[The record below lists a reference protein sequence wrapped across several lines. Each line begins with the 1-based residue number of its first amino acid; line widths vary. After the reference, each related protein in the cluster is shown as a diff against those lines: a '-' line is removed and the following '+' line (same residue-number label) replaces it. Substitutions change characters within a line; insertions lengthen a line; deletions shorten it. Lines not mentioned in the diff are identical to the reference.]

1 MQFKDI
7 VGQEQVKQRLIKSV
21 KEGRMPHAQLFTGP
35 EGTGKLALA
44 IAYAQYI
51 SCQNKG
57 DDDSCGVCPSCH
69 KFMKLIHPDLHFV
82 FPIIL
87 SDKKSDGDDDK
98 GPSGK
103 LSDGFLIQW
112 REVLLSNP
120 YITEADW
127 YEMIGAENKQGI
139 IGTTESSDVI
149 RKLSLKSYE
158 SDYKTMIIWL
168 PERMNQ
174 SAANKLLKL
183 IEEPPVNTIFLL
195 ISENPTQLLKT
206 ILSRTQIIK
215 VPPIQREK
223 IALALVDRYQISPAK
238 ANELSRISNG
248 NFQKAISLIN
258 VETDNQYFT
267 LFRQLMRTCYAND
280 VLGLLDWVND
290 MTSLGREHQKEM
302 LAESLRLLRE
312 SLMLNLDLEDISY
325 LAGEEVD
332 FGKKFSPFINRT
344 NIYQIFNEFNL
355 AIDHIS
361 RNGNPNIIFTDMSMK
376 LIKLINKN
384 P

>member
-21 KEGRMPHAQLFTGP
+21 KEGRIPHAQLFTGP

-51 SCQNKG
+51 SCLSRG
-57 DDDSCGVCPSCH
+57 EDDSCGTCPSCR
-69 KFMKLIHPDLHFV
+69 KFIKLIHPDLHFV

-87 SDKKSDGDDDK
+87 SEKKSDSDDDK

-103 LSDGFLIQW
+103 LSDAFLVQW
-112 REVLLSNP
+112 RETLLANP
-120 YITEADW
+120 YITETDW
-127 YEMIGAENKQGI
+127 YEVIGAENKQGI

-158 SDYKTMIIWL
+158 SEYKTMIIWL

-183 IEEPPVNTIFLL
+183 IEEPPVNTVFLM

-206 ILSRTQIIK
+206 ILSRTQIVK
-215 VPPIQREK
+215 VPPIHRDS
-223 IALALVDRYQISPAK
+223 IALALVDRYQINPAK
-238 ANELSRISNG
+238 ANEISRVSNG
-248 NFQKAISLIN
+248 SFQKAISLIS
-258 VETDNQYFT
+258 VEEENPYFVM
-267 LFRQLMRTCYAND
+267 FRQLMRLCYSND
-280 VLGLLDWVND
+280 VLGLLNWVD
-290 MTSLGREHQKEM
+290 EAVSLGREQQKE
-302 LAESLRLLRE
+302 LLSESLRLLRE
-312 SLMLNLDLEDISY
+312 NLMLNIDLEDISY
-325 LAGEEVD
+325 LAGEEVE
-332 FGKKFSPFINRT
+332 FSKKFSPFINK
-344 NIYQIFNEFNL
+344 NNVYKIFNEFNL
-355 AIDHIS
+355 AIDHLS

-376 LIKLINKN
+376 LVKLINK
-384 P
+384 

>member
-1 MQFKDI
+1 MLFKDI

-35 EGTGKLALA
+35 EGTGKLSLA

-51 SCQNKG
+51 SCQKQG

-87 SDKKSDGDDDK
+87 SEKKTDDDDK

-103 LSDGFLIQW
+103 LSDAFLIQW

-183 IEEPPVNTIFLL
+183 IEEPPVNTIFLMV
-195 ISENPTQLLKT
+195 SENPTQLLKT
-206 ILSRTQIIK
+206 ILSRTQIVK
-215 VPPIQREK
+215 VPPIHRES
-223 IALALVDRYQISPAK
+223 IAVALVDRYQIDPAK
-238 ANELSRISNG
+238 AHEISRVSNG
-248 NFQKAISLIN
+248 SFQKAISLVS
-258 VETDNQYFT
+258 VESDSTYFD
-267 LFRQLMRTCYAND
+267 LFRRLMRLCYAND
-280 VLGLLDWVND
+280 VLGLLDWVSD
-290 MTSLGREHQKEM
+290 ATSLGREQQKEM
-302 LAESLRLLRE
+302 LTESLRLLRE
-312 SLMLNLDLEDISY
+312 TLMLNLDVEDISY

-332 FGKKFSPFINRT
+332 FGKKFSPFINRS
-344 NIYQIFNEFNL
+344 NIYPVFNEFNL

-361 RNGNPNIIFTDMSMK
+361 RNGNPHIIFTDMCMK
-376 LIKLINKN
+376 LVKLINK
-384 P
+384 

>member
-7 VGQEQVKQRLIKSV
+7 VGQEQAKKRLIKSV
-21 KEGRMPHAQLFTGP
+21 REGRMPHAQLFTGP

-51 SCQNKG
+51 SCQKRG
-57 DDDSCGVCPSCH
+57 EDDSCGICPSCH

-87 SDKKSDGDDDK
+87 SDKKSDADDEK

-103 LSDGFLIQW
+103 LSDAFLIQW
-112 REVLLSNP
+112 REVLLLDP
-120 YITEADW
+120 YITESDW
-127 YEMIGAENKQGI
+127 YEMIGVENKQGI
-139 IGTTESSDVI
+139 IGTTESSEVI

-174 SAANKLLKL
+174 QAANKLLKL
-183 IEEPPVNTIFLL
+183 IEEPPLNTIFLMV
-195 ISENPTQLLKT
+195 SENPTQLLKT
-206 ILSRTQIIK
+206 ILSRTQIVKI
-215 VPPIQREK
+215 PPIHRDS
-223 IALALVDRYQISPAK
+223 IALALVDRYQMSPSR

-248 NFQKAISLIN
+248 SFRKAMSL
-258 VETDNQYFT
+258 VSTETDNQFLD
-267 LFRQLMRTCYAND
+267 LFRKLMRSCYAND
-280 VLGLLDWVND
+280 VLGLLDWVNE
-290 MTSLGREHQKEM
+290 MTSLGREQQKEM
-302 LAESLRLLRE
+302 LSESLRLLRE
-312 SLMLNLDLEDISY
+312 TLMLNLNLEDISY

-332 FGKKFSPFINRT
+332 FGKKFSPFINQS

-376 LIKLINKN
+376 LVKLINK
-384 P
+384 

>member
-21 KEGRMPHAQLFTGP
+21 KEGRIPHAQLFTGP

-51 SCQNKG
+51 CCLNRLE
-57 DDDSCGVCPSCH
+57 DDSCGTCPSCR
-69 KFMKLIHPDLHFV
+69 KYAKLIHPDLHFV

-87 SDKKSDGDDDK
+87 SEKKSDSDDDK

-103 LSDGFLIQW
+103 LSDAFLVQW
-112 REVLLSNP
+112 RETLLANP
-120 YITEADW
+120 YITETDW
-127 YEMIGAENKQGI
+127 YEVIGAENKQGI

-158 SDYKTMIIWL
+158 SEYKTMIIWL

-183 IEEPPVNTIFLL
+183 IEEPPVNTVFLM

-206 ILSRTQIIK
+206 ILSRTQIVK
-215 VPPIQREK
+215 VPPIHRDS
-223 IALALVDRYQISPAK
+223 IALALVDRYQLNPAK
-238 ANELSRISNG
+238 ANEISRVSNG
-248 NFQKAISLIN
+248 SFQKAISLISVQEEN
-258 VETDNQYFT
+258 PNFVM
-267 LFRQLMRTCYAND
+267 FRQLMRLCYSND
-280 VLGLLDWVND
+280 VLGLLDWVNEAV
-290 MTSLGREHQKEM
+290 SLGREQQKE
-302 LAESLRLLRE
+302 LLTESLRLLRE
-312 SLMLNLDLEDISY
+312 NLMLNIDLEDISY

-332 FGKKFSPFINRT
+332 FSKKFSPFINKE
-344 NIYQIFNEFNL
+344 NVYKIFNEFNL

-361 RNGNPNIIFTDMSMK
+361 RNGNPHIIFTDMCMK
-376 LIKLINKN
+376 LVKMINK
-384 P
+384 

>member
-21 KEGRMPHAQLFTGP
+21 KEGRIPHAQLFTGP

-51 SCQNKG
+51 SCQKKG

-69 KFMKLIHPDLHFV
+69 KFMKMIHPDLHFV

-87 SDKKSDGDDDK
+87 SDKKSDSDEDK

-103 LSDGFLIQW
+103 LSDAFLIQW
-112 REVLLSNP
+112 REALLANA
-120 YITEADW
+120 YITETDW

-174 SAANKLLKL
+174 QAANKLLKL
-183 IEEPPVNTIFLL
+183 IEEPPLNTTFLMV
-195 ISENPTQLLKT
+195 SENPTQLIKT

-215 VPPIQREK
+215 IPPIHRDS
-223 IALALVDRYQISPAK
+223 IALALVDRYQLNPAK
-238 ANELSRISNG
+238 ANEISRLSNG
-248 NFQKAISLIN
+248 NFQKAISLVS
-258 VETDNQYFT
+258 VEVENQYFPF
-267 LFRQLMRTCYAND
+267 FRQLMRLSYSND
-280 VLGLLDWVND
+280 VLGLLDWANEVA
-290 MTSLGREHQKEM
+290 SLGREQQKE
-302 LAESLRLLRE
+302 LLSESLRLLRE
-312 SLMLNLDLEDISY
+312 SLMLNMDLEDISY
-325 LAGEEVD
+325 LAGDEVD
-332 FGKKFSPFINRT
+332 FGKKFSPFINKS
-344 NIYQIFNEFNL
+344 NVVQIFNEFNL

-361 RNGNPNIIFTDMSMK
+361 RNGNPHIIFTDMCMK
-376 LIKLINKN
+376 LVKLINK
-384 P
+384 

>member
-7 VGQEQVKQRLIKSV
+7 VGQESVKQRLIKSA
-21 KEGRMPHAQLFTGP
+21 KEGRIPHAQLFTGP

-51 SCQNKG
+51 NCQQKG
-57 DDDSCGVCPSCH
+57 ATDSCGVCPSCH

-87 SDKKSDGDDDK
+87 SEKKNDSDDDK

-103 LSDGFLIQW
+103 LSDAFLIQW

-120 YITEADW
+120 YITETDW
-127 YEMIGAENKQGI
+127 YEMIGVENKQGI
-139 IGTTESSDVI
+139 IGTTESTEVI

-174 SAANKLLKL
+174 QAANKLLKL
-183 IEEPPVNTIFLL
+183 IEEPPVNTIFLMV
-195 ISENPTQLLKT
+195 SENPTQLLKT

-215 VPPIQREK
+215 VPPIHRDS
-223 IALALVDRYQISPAK
+223 IALALVDKYQMSPAN
-238 ANELSRISNG
+238 ANEISKVSNG
-248 NFQKAISLIN
+248 NFQKAISL
-258 VETDNQYFT
+258 VSADTDNQFFV
-267 LFRQLMRTCYAND
+267 LFRQLMRLCYAND
-280 VLGLLDWVND
+280 VLGLLDWVNE
-290 MTSLGREHQKEM
+290 MTALGREHQKEM
-302 LAESLRLLRE
+302 LTESLHLLRE
-312 SLMLNLDLEDISY
+312 TLMLNLKLEDISY
-325 LAGEEVD
+325 LAGEEAD
-332 FGKKFSPFINRT
+332 FGKKFSPFINRS
-344 NIYQIFNEFNL
+344 NVYQVFNEFNL

-361 RNGNPNIIFTDMSMK
+361 RNGNPHIIFTDMAMK
-376 LIKLINKN
+376 LVKLVNK
-384 P
+384 

>member
-21 KEGRMPHAQLFTGP
+21 KEGRIPHAQLFTGP
-35 EGTGKLALA
+35 EGTGKLALT

-51 SCQNKG
+51 SCLNRG
-57 DDDSCGVCPSCH
+57 EDDSCGTCPSCR
-69 KFMKLIHPDLHFV
+69 KFAKLIHPDLHFV

-87 SDKKSDGDDDK
+87 SEKKSDSDDDK

-103 LSDGFLIQW
+103 LSDAFLVQW
-112 REVLLSNP
+112 RETLLANP
-120 YITEADW
+120 YITETDW
-127 YEMIGAENKQGI
+127 YEVIGAENKQGI

-158 SDYKTMIIWL
+158 SEYKTMIIWL

-183 IEEPPVNTIFLL
+183 IEEPPVNTVFLM

-206 ILSRTQIIK
+206 ILSRTQIVK
-215 VPPIQREK
+215 VPPIHRDS
-223 IALALVDRYQISPAK
+223 IALALVDRYQLNPAK
-238 ANELSRISNG
+238 ANEISRVSNG
-248 NFQKAISLIN
+248 SFQKAISLIS
-258 VETDNQYFT
+258 VEDENPYFVM
-267 LFRQLMRTCYAND
+267 FRQLMRLCYSND
-280 VLGLLDWVND
+280 VLGLLNWVD
-290 MTSLGREHQKEM
+290 DAVSLGREQQKEL

-312 SLMLNLDLEDISY
+312 NLMLNIDLEDISY

-332 FGKKFSPFINRT
+332 FSKKFSPFINKE
-344 NIYQIFNEFNL
+344 NVYKIFNEFNL

-361 RNGNPNIIFTDMSMK
+361 RNGNPHIIFTDMCMK
-376 LIKLINKN
+376 LVKMINK
-384 P
+384 

>member
-1 MQFKDI
+1 MLFKDI

-21 KEGRMPHAQLFTGP
+21 KEGRIPHAQLFTGA
-35 EGTGKLALA
+35 EGSGKLALA

-51 SCQNKG
+51 SCQNQG
-57 DDDSCGVCPSCH
+57 DEDSCGVCSSCH
-69 KFMKLIHPDLHFV
+69 KFIKLIHPDLHFV

-87 SDKKSDGDDDK
+87 SKSSDDDDDEK

-120 YITEADW
+120 YINESDW

-174 SAANKLLKL
+174 NAANKLLKL
-183 IEEPPVNTIFLL
+183 IEEPPLNTTFLMV
-195 ISENPTQLLKT
+195 SENPTQLLKT
-206 ILSRTQIIK
+206 ILSRTQIVK
-215 VPPIQREK
+215 VPPIHRDS
-223 IALALVDRYQISPAK
+223 IALALVDRYQISPTK
-238 ANELSRISNG
+238 AHEIARISNG
-248 NFQKAISLIN
+248 SFQTALKLIAS
-258 VETDNQYFT
+258 ESDDQYFQM
-267 LFRQLMRTCYAND
+267 FRKLMGLCYNND
-280 VLGLLDWVND
+280 VIGLLDWIGD
-290 MTSLGREHQKEM
+290 MVSLGREQQKEM
-302 LAESLRLLRE
+302 LTNSLRLLRE
-312 SLMLNLDLEDISY
+312 SFMLNLELDDISY
-325 LAGEEVD
+325 LAGEEEV
-332 FGKKFSPFINRT
+332 FGKKFSPYINKN

-361 RNGNPNIIFTDMSMK
+361 RNGNPHIVFTDMCMK
-376 LIKLINKN
+376 LVKLINKL
-384 P
+384 